1 MMKLNIQLFGG
12 RGARASFLKT
22 KTYKI
27 EKKIDS
33 DYPKYRTITLYD
45 GKNKAGYLEYQ
56 NNDGNIT
63 INVIE
68 TENKYKRQGVATRLL
83 QELKDEY
90 GDKIYKFSAVLSDGD
105 KLLRKRAY
113 RLEQRLEKLNRVKEI
128 RQKLGI

>member
-105 KLLRKRAY
+105 KLLRKRAKIIKKEY
-113 RLEQRLEKLNRVKEI
+113 GDYYVKLK
-128 RQKLGI
+128 